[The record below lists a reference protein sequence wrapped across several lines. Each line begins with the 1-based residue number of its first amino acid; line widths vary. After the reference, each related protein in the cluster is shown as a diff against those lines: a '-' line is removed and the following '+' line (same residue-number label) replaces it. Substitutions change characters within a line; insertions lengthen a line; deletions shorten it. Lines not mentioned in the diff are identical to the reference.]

1 MEVLTSTMIIADGLT
16 PVGSGLFVAGEFHL
30 QTLLSLLPFSIFVT
44 GTNGGY
50 LEFTRYLLPGR
61 FVISQIVGNG
71 ILFGGARNSAGDP

>member
-30 QTLLSLLPFSIFVT
+30 QTLLSLLLFSIFVT
-44 GTNGGY
+44 GTDGEY
-50 LEFTRYLLPGR
+50 LKFTRYLLPGR
-61 FVISQIVGNG
+61 FVISKIVGNG

>member
-44 GTNGGY
+44 GTDGGY
-50 LEFTRYLLPGR
+50 LKFAHNSVPGR